1 MMKISVIIPNYNN
14 ENTLKKC
21 IKSIYSQKRDIEII
35 VIDDCSGDKS
45 INTIRRNFPE
55 VKVICNKKNR
65 GATYCRNL
73 GVLKSSGDYIA
84 FVDSDVYIKKNCLNK
99 MIASIKNADISF
111 PTITYENKSIMYPL
125 TQEEQKYPMISA
137 CFMIKK
143 ESVKKLDEMFDETY
157 RTFNEDSD
165 FFLRCKIFGLKA
177 NYSKNAFALH
187 MHKSHNTE
195 KRYYLENK
203 NIMYG
208 IIKFRGL
215 TKHIGLEH
223 PFKIQS
229 LLKNFVCGIFNFNW
243 FDWSSYK
250 RNKSFLCKIRLLTK
264 KHRKITNKPAIILPC
279 LFLKAILWNIVNLNK
294 ALIKRKS
301 LKNCIIGGHFNAIKE
316 SDISNKRI
324 YA

>member
-21 IKSIYSQKRDIEII
+21 IKSIYSQKKNIEII
-35 VIDDCSGDKS
+35 VVDDCSDDKS
-45 INTIRRNFPE
+45 IITIKSNFPE
-55 VKVICNKKNR
+55 VKVICNKKNK

-84 FVDSDVYIKKNCLNK
+84 FVDSDVCIKKNCLNK
-99 MIASIKNADISF
+99 MLASIKNADISF
-111 PTITYENKSIMYPL
+111 PTIVYENKSIMYPL
-125 TQEEQKYPMISA
+125 TSEEKGYPLVSA
-137 CFMIKK
+137 CFMIKRK
-143 ESVKKLDEMFDETY
+143 SIEKLNEMFDETY

-165 FFLRCKIFGLKA
+165 FFLRCKIFGLTA
-177 NYSKNAFALH
+177 DYSRNAFAVHL
-187 MHKSHNTE
+187 HKSHNIE

-223 PFKIQS
+223 PFKVQS
-229 LLKNFVCGIFNFNW
+229 LLKNLVCGVFNFNW

-264 KHRKITNKPAIILPC
+264 KHKKITNKPRITLLC
-279 LFLKAILWNIVNLNK
+279 LFFKAMVWNIFNFNKTLMKRRKLRNL
-294 ALIKRKS
+294 
-301 LKNCIIGGHFNAIKE
+301 IIRRGI
-316 SDISNKRI
+316 
-324 YA
+324 

>member
-14 ENTLKKC
+14 ENIIKKC
-21 IKSIYSQKRDIEII
+21 IESIYFQKNNGEII
-35 VIDDCSGDKS
+35 VVDDCSEDKS
-45 INTIRRNFPE
+45 INTIKRNFPK
-55 VKVICNKKNR
+55 VKVICNKKNK
-65 GATYCRNL
+65 GAAYCRNL

-84 FVDSDVYIKKNCLNK
+84 FVDSDVCLKKNCLNELVK
-99 MIASIKNADISF
+99 SIKYADISF
-111 PTITYENKSIMYPL
+111 PTIVYEDKSIMYPL
-125 TQEEQKYPMISA
+125 TPEEQKYPMISA
-137 CFMIKK
+137 CFMIRK
-143 ESVKKLDEMFDETY
+143 ESIKKLDEMFDETY

-165 FFLRCKIFGLKA
+165 FFLRCRLFGLKTS
-177 NYSKNAFALH
+177 YSKNALAVH
-187 MHKSHNTE
+187 MHKSHDTE

-208 IIKFRGL
+208 IMKFRGL
-215 TKHIGLEH
+215 TKGIEFEH
-223 PFKIQS
+223 PFKVKA

-250 RNKSFLCKIRLLTK
+250 RNKSFLCKIQLLTK
-264 KHRKITNKPAIILPC
+264 KHKKITNKPAIILPY
-279 LFLKAILWNIVNLNK
+279 LFLKAILWNIVNINK

-316 SDISNKRI
+316 SYISNKRI

>member
-1 MMKISVIIPNYNN
+1 MKISVIIPNYNN
-14 ENTLKKC
+14 ENTIKKC
-21 IKSIYSQKRDIEII
+21 IESIYFQKKNVEII
-35 VIDDCSGDKS
+35 VIDDCSDDKS
-45 INTIRRNFPE
+45 IDAIRKNFPA
-55 VKVICNKKNR
+55 VKVIYNKKNK

-84 FVDSDVYIKKNCLNK
+84 FVDSDVYLKKNCLNK
-99 MIASIKNADISF
+99 MFSSIENMDISF
-111 PTITYENKSIMYPL
+111 PTIVYENKSIMYPL

-137 CFMIKK
+137 CFMIKRK
-143 ESVKKLDEMFDETY
+143 SIEKLDEMFDETY

-165 FFLRCKIFGLKA
+165 FFLRCKLFGLKA
-177 NYSKNAFALH
+177 SYSKNAFAVH
-187 MHKSHNTE
+187 MHESHDLE

-223 PFKIQS
+223 PFKVQS
-229 LLKNFVCGIFNFNW
+229 LLKNLVCGVFNFNW

-264 KHRKITNKPAIILPC
+264 KHKEITNKPRIVLLY
-279 LFLKAILWNIVNLNK
+279 LFFKAGVWNIFNFNKTLMKRRKLRNL
-294 ALIKRKS
+294 
-301 LKNCIIGGHFNAIKE
+301 IIRRGI
-316 SDISNKRI
+316 
-324 YA
+324 

>member
-1 MMKISVIIPNYNN
+1 MMKISVVIPNYNN

-21 IKSIYSQKRDIEII
+21 IESIYLQRKNLEI
-35 VIDDCSGDKS
+35 VVVDDCSEDKS
-45 INTIRRNFPE
+45 IDAIRKNFPE
-55 VKVICNKKNR
+55 VKLVCNKKNK
-65 GATYCRNL
+65 GASYCRNL

-84 FVDSDVYIKKNCLNK
+84 FVDSDVSLKKDCLNK
-99 MIASIKNADISF
+99 LIKLIKHVDISF
-111 PTITYENKSIMYPL
+111 PTIVYENKAIMYPL
-125 TQEEQKYPMISA
+125 TKEEQKYPMISA

-143 ESVKKLDEMFDETY
+143 GSIKKLDEVFDEAY

-165 FFLRCKIFGLKA
+165 FFLRCKLFGLKA
-177 NYSKNAFALH
+177 SYSKNALAVH
-187 MHKSHNTE
+187 MHKSHDTE

-208 IIKFRGL
+208 VIKFRGL
-215 TKHIGLEH
+215 TKGIKFKH
-223 PFKIQS
+223 PFKTKA

-250 RNKSFLCKIRLLTK
+250 RNKSFLCKIQLLTK
-264 KHRKITNKPAIILPC
+264 KHKKITNKPAIILPY
-279 LFLKAILWNIVNLNK
+279 LFLKAILWNIVNINK

-301 LKNCIIGGHFNAIKE
+301 LKNCIIRGHFNAIKE
-316 SDISNKRI
+316 SYISNKRI

>member
-1 MMKISVIIPNYNN
+1 MKISVIIPNYNN
-14 ENTLKKC
+14 KNTIKKC
-21 IKSIYSQKRDIEII
+21 IESIYFQKRNVEII
-35 VIDDCSGDKS
+35 VVDDFSNDNS
-45 INTIRRNFPE
+45 INTIKKNFPK
-55 VKVICNKKNR
+55 VRVICNKKNK
-65 GATYCRNL
+65 GAAYCRNL
-73 GVLKSSGDYIA
+73 GVLKSLGDYIA
-84 FVDSDVYIKKNCLNK
+84 FVDSDVYLKKNCLNQLLK
-99 MIASIKNADISF
+99 SIEYADISF
-111 PTITYENKSIMYPL
+111 PAIIYENKSIMYPI

-137 CFMIKK
+137 CFMIKR
-143 ESVKKLDEMFDETY
+143 ESVKKLDELFDETY

-165 FFLRCKIFGLKA
+165 FFLRCKIFDLEAG
-177 NYSKNAFALH
+177 YSKNALAVH
-187 MHKSHNTE
+187 MHKSHYTE

-215 TKHIGLEH
+215 TKGIGLEH
-223 PFKIQS
+223 PFKVQA

-250 RNKSFLCKIRLLTK
+250 RNKSFLCKIQLLTK
-264 KHRKITNKPAIILPC
+264 KHRKITTKPAIILPY

-316 SDISNKRI
+316 SYISNKRI
-324 YA
+324 YT